1 MKNKLLLFLFCIL
14 PYLTIAQVVATH
26 PRIFIDDAVKTTLV
40 NRRISNTV
48 EWQKMKQWVDIA
60 KAETISEVQNRYEW
74 QEFAHGCMLT
84 YWANGDISYKNKAL
98 EIFNAFWVTTSDES
112 IERDDGF
119 DSRSVMVYVAMN
131 YDWLYDVLSEPLRA
145 QIRNRL
151 VVWADWIMAN
161 AYGTWNGP
169 YYYEGNNYVM
179 GHILGITATAYAIY
193 SEDPVNG
200 QRLLD
205 IANTQLARIFTFI
218 GTRLKGGDANE
229 GWSYGGGYAHS
240 LFKTMA
246 IVKTASSTHIDHFAN
261 IDYDEES
268 TRFLIYA
275 TLPDKG
281 HLLPEGD
288 WARESSGEIWELNR
302 YLADLISTYDN
313 DETTRRIARF
323 YGVEVQPENKWVIPA
338 YWWNQF
344 LFSNQEISPLD
355 YRTVAPFNTQN
366 YILTDTTAT
375 GQFIYRTNWLTT
387 GQWTSFRAG
396 GHYGDHAHDGPG
408 HFNLWE
414 NGWLIVDRNSINPS
428 GIEAQD
434 DFSNAF
440 QFYGNNKQ
448 IKYPYDDYPEAEHAA
463 MPRREFTAN
472 YEYIYADNTPIY
484 KPRSGNVVKKAE
496 RQWFYLPTQ
505 KMIVVFDNAETLGDT
520 NTKAFRLTFAEPP
533 TMAGNV
539 MTYNNGTTKVLSHVV
554 IPQTFD
560 TYQPTETFG
569 TCDDCRERY
578 HYIDV
583 KYTNKKKKNFFV
595 NVIYTIPSASAART
609 ISAISRAA
617 GNITLS
623 DFYGSLI
630 GVDTTNIAVLFAGD
644 STNYNYDSLR
654 YHISDARQSHH
665 YILGLRPSANYYLEK
680 SAITNELNVHISLNP
695 IPNSTIVQTTP
706 NGILEF
712 HHNSLCIQNLTLV
725 SPTDNISSGV
735 VSKRVSDKIT
745 ASNQLTGGKTIYDAG
760 KAVELKTGF
769 VVSNGGVFTAKI
781 GGCEN

>member
-1 MKNKLLLFLFCIL
+1 MKNKLLLFSLYLL
-14 PYLTIAQVVATH
+14 PYLASAQVVATH
-26 PRIFIDDAVKTTLV
+26 PRIFIDDAMKTTLA
-40 NRRISNTV
+40 NRRTNNTV
-48 EWQKMKQWVDIA
+48 EWQKMSQWVEII
-60 KAETISEVQNRYEW
+60 KPLSQTEIENRYEW
-74 QEFAHGCMLT
+74 QEYAHAFMLA
-84 YWANGDISYKNKAL
+84 YWANGDITYKNKAVD
-98 EIFNAFWVTTSDES
+98 IFNAFWATTSDIS
-112 IERDDGF
+112 IRRDQGF

-131 YDWLYDVLSEPLRA
+131 YDWLYDELPDTLRT

-151 VVWADWIMAN
+151 VIWADWIIAS
-161 AYGTWNGP
+161 AYGSWNGL

-205 IANTQLARIFTFI
+205 VANTQLARIFTFL

-240 LFKTMA
+240 LFKTLG
-246 IVKTASSTHIDHFAN
+246 IIKTASSAHTDHFAS

-275 TLPDKG
+275 TLPDKS

-302 YLADLISTYDN
+302 YIADMISTYAS

-323 YGVEVQPENKWVIPA
+323 YGVEVQPDNKWMIPA

-344 LFSNQEISPLD
+344 LFSNQEINPLD
-355 YRTVAPFNTQN
+355 YRTVTPFNSQK
-366 YILTDTTAT
+366 YVLTDTTAT
-375 GQFIYRTNWLTT
+375 GQFISRTNWLNN
-387 GQWTSFRAG
+387 GQWASFRAG

-448 IKYPYDDYPEAEHAA
+448 IKYPVNDYPDAEHSA

-472 YEYIYADNTPIY
+472 YEYIYSVNTPIY
-484 KPRSGNVVKKAE
+484 KPRSGNVVNKAE

-505 KMIVVFDNAETLGDT
+505 KMIIVFDNAETVRDT
-520 NTKAFRLTFAEPP
+520 NTKAFRLTFAQPP

-554 IPQTFD
+554 VPQTFN
-560 TYQPTETFG
+560 TFQPAENFG
-569 TCDDCRERY
+569 SCPTCRTRY

-583 KYTNKKKKNFFV
+583 KYTNQQKKNYFV
-595 NVIYTIPSASAART
+595 NVIYTRPSAATTRT
-609 ISAISRAA
+609 IAAISRVA
-617 GNITLS
+617 GNVTLS

-630 GVDTTNIAVLFAGD
+630 EADTTNIAVLFAGD
-644 STNYNYDSLR
+644 STTYSYDSLQYR
-654 YHISDARQSHH
+654 ISDARQSHH
-665 YILGLRPSANYYLEK
+665 YVMGLRPSTNYYLTK
-680 SAITNELNVHISLNP
+680 TVAVNELSVHISLNL
-695 IPNSTIVQTTP
+695 IPNASIVQSSP

-725 SPTDNISSGV
+725 SPTDDVNGGAV
-735 VSKRVSDKIT
+735 GKLVSNKIT
-745 ASNQLTGGKTIYDAG
+745 ASNQLTGGKTTYDAG

-769 VVSNGGVFTAKI
+769 AVGTGSVFTARI
-781 GGCEN
+781 GGCAN